1 MHRFGA
7 RRSGSSLLLVLL
19 LMAGGS
25 SRATASPIETEP
37 APIAAVSWPMFHF
50 DSANTGFNP
59 FETELGPSNVG
70 GLEPAWS
77 HSVQS
82 TTMASPVVDHG
93 LVYVETQGPGLWEG
107 TLTALRTED
116 GSLVWQQTTFSPGGW
131 HCIAT
136 GHGAVYVGAEDGPL
150 VQRWLQ
156 AFDGTSGV
164 QRWRASGPSR
174 SVAAAGGRVF
184 GNMDDGWVFALDPRD
199 GDQIWRATN
208 ADRDITGNL
217 AVAGPLVFA
226 ASNDGNA
233 FAFDRATGALVW
245 EQEAVTSLSGSPA
258 IAAGTVFLGTF
269 LRVFAL
275 EASSGDILWES
286 EVGEGTD
293 GTPAIANGVVYFLGS
308 DALYAV
314 RARTGDLLWSAPMG
328 DLGIASPSVANG
340 VVYAGSLGGT
350 VHAFHARTGEELWR
364 YDLGVGIN
372 TAPVIVDGTLYVA
385 ASPFQQGQGEL
396 SVVTAFRLPE

>member
-7 RRSGSSLLLVLL
+7 RRSGASLLLLLVL
-19 LMAGGS
+19 MVGSS
-25 SRATASPIETEP
+25 SRATAWPIRTGP
-37 APIAAVSWPMFHF
+37 APVAPVSWPMFHF
-50 DSANTGFNP
+50 DPANTGFNP
-59 FETELGPSNVG
+59 FETELGPSNVA
-70 GLEPAWS
+70 GLAPAWS
-77 HSVQS
+77 HSVKS
-82 TTMASPVVDHG
+82 TRMASPVVDHG
-93 LVYVETQGPGLWEG
+93 VVYVETQGPETWEG
-107 TLTALRTED
+107 TLTALRSED
-116 GSLVWQQTTFSPGGW
+116 GNPLWQQTTFSPGGW
-131 HCIAT
+131 HCIAA
-136 GHGAVYVGAEDGPL
+136 GHGAVYVAALDGPT
-150 VQRWLQ
+150 VSRWLE

-184 GNMDDGWVFALDPRD
+184 ASMDDGWAFALDPRD
-199 GDQIWRATN
+199 GDQIWRAY
-208 ADRDITGNL
+208 ADIDLPGNL

-233 FAFDRATGALVW
+233 FAFDRSTGALMW
-245 EQEAVTSLSGSPA
+245 EQEAVTSLIGSPA
-258 IAAGTVFLGTF
+258 ITAGTVFLGTF
-269 LRVFAL
+269 LGLFAL

-286 EVGEGTD
+286 QVGEGTD
-293 GTPAIANGVVYFLGS
+293 GTPAIANGIVYLLGF

-314 RARTGDLLWSAPMG
+314 RARTGDLLWSAPIG